1 MLDAQLLEY
10 EDCDQPESLYY
21 DYLRPDY
28 VEVNISVVW
37 LHKIKRIWK
46 EYARKIVWKNPY
58 KDLREYLKRR
68 LTPLRS
74 SLKGEYVAA
83 H

>member
-1 MLDAQLLEY
+1 MALGKLTRVCSVNQIASRIQMLDAQLLEY

-37 LHKIKRIWK
+37 LHKIKRI
-46 EYARKIVWKNPY
+46 
-58 KDLREYLKRR
+58 
-68 LTPLRS
+68 
-74 SLKGEYVAA
+74 
-83 H
+83 